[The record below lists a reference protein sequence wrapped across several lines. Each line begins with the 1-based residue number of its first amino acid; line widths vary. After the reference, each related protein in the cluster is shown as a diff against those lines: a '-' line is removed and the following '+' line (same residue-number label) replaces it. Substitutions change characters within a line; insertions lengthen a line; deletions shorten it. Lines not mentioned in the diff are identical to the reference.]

1 MSSPSVEDRGSVSA
15 FVACMASCLAV
26 CSLFVLEHGRFATEY
41 VRVSD
46 AAENAARI
54 ACQNITG
61 IREGRP
67 RVDAVAARRT
77 AMEYLS
83 EERIVG
89 SVTLTPSGDVQIRAR
104 STVHTLFLSRLGVGA
119 RLIDVVRTARWADG

>member
-1 MSSPSVEDRGSVSA
+1 MSSPSVDERGSVSA
-15 FVACMASCLAV
+15 FVACIASCLTV
-26 CSLFVLEHGRFATEY
+26 CSLFVLEHGRYATEY

-54 ACQNITG
+54 ACQSITG

-67 RVDAVAARRT
+67 HVDAVGAKRT

-83 EERIVG
+83 DERIQG
-89 SVTLTPSGDVQIRAR
+89 SVTVTPSGDVQVRAR
-104 STVHTLFLSRLGVGA
+104 SAVHTPFLSRLGVGS
-119 RLIDVVRTARWADG
+119 RSIDIFRVARWADG